1 MGSNRRN
8 ERNGGVD
15 LRGGRRVSSTDS
27 KLTHAPRAPVVAVRC
42 CTHAAFSAAL
52 TASCGWRTHRMQRV
66 SGGSMRRRARVHS
79 DSARRA
85 TVEHTR
91 GAMTHRDGLRHNAV
105 LAGDRKHVAH
115 GSCGRPNLGAASAPA
130 ASERSDARSGVTAA
144 CALCRHTAAVPGS
157 RCAPVDV
164 ELKRRE
170 RGHHL
175 GQEARGVVALSSA
188 CGASE
193 GDAKAKAHARG
204 AWVVQARAGQGNTR
218 SVHRGDGARRPV
230 GGRTGAQG
238 AHVAAGATSAPRG
251 AGCAPRL

>member
-1 MGSNRRN
+1 M
-8 ERNGGVD
+8 
-15 LRGGRRVSSTDS
+15 
-27 KLTHAPRAPVVAVRC
+27 VAVRC

-52 TASCGWRTHRMQRV
+52 TASCGWRTHKMQRV
-66 SGGSMRRRARVHS
+66 SGGNMLRRPRVHS
-79 DSARRA
+79 GNARQA
-85 TVEHTR
+85 TVKHTG
-91 GAMTHRDGLRHNAV
+91 GAVTHRDGLCHNAL

-115 GSCGRPNLGAASAPA
+115 GSCCRPNLGAASTPA
-130 ASERSDARSGVTAA
+130 ASERSGQIWRHMPHVRS
-144 CALCRHTAAVPGS
+144 CRHTAAVPGR

-164 ELKRRE
+164 ELQRRE

-193 GDAKAKAHARG
+193 GDTKAKAHARG